1 MLHEMNN
8 RKIGMSHEHHHTH
21 THNNIKHKDKHI
33 PNTNTNINQTH
44 RQQQPNHTHVNTLK
58 QTEMKKYYQ
67 HFKRTNSAH
76 AIGISSHN
84 NNNNTDIILKN
95 CTFNNYKKCS
105 H

>member
-8 RKIGMSHEHHHTH
+8 RKIGMSHDHHHTH
-21 THNNIKHKDKHI
+21 THTHNNSKHKD
-33 PNTNTNINQTH
+33 NTNTNQTH
-44 RQQQPNHTHVNTLK
+44 RQQQQQPNHTHVNTLK
-58 QTEMKKYYQ
+58 QTEMKKYFQ

-84 NNNNTDIILKN
+84 NNNDIMLKN

>member
-8 RKIGMSHEHHHTH
+8 RKIGMSHDHHHTH
-21 THNNIKHKDKHI
+21 THNSKHKD
-33 PNTNTNINQTH
+33 NTNTNQTH
-44 RQQQPNHTHVNTLK
+44 RQQQQQQPNHTHVNTLK
-58 QTEMKKYYQ
+58 QTEMKKYFQ

-84 NNNNTDIILKN
+84 NNNNNDIILKN

>member
-8 RKIGMSHEHHHTH
+8 RKIGMSHDHHHTH
-21 THNNIKHKDKHI
+21 THNSKHKD
-33 PNTNTNINQTH
+33 NTNTNQTH
-44 RQQQPNHTHVNTLK
+44 RQQQQQPNHTHVNTLK
-58 QTEMKKYYQ
+58 QTEMKKYFQ

-84 NNNNTDIILKN
+84 NNNNNDIILKN